1 MDCIVERRS
10 VREFTDE
17 DVDKNRLYSVLEA
30 GRWAPSGLNNQ
41 PWHFIL
47 IDDQSQIK
55 RLASL
60 TKYRETMEMS
70 QALIAVLLDQ
80 EDSYDRTK
88 DIQAAG
94 ASCQNMLLA
103 CHSLGLGAVWNGE
116 ILNRREEAEK
126 VLDTPEN
133 LELMAVLCIGHP
145 KEKER
150 KSERK
155 PLTEIVH
162 HNKFGEE
169 L

>member
-1 MDCIVERRS
+1 MSDVLDCIVERRS

-103 CHSLGLGAVWNGE
+103 CHSLGL
-116 ILNRREEAEK
+116 
-126 VLDTPEN
+126 
-133 LELMAVLCIGHP
+133 
-145 KEKER
+145 
-150 KSERK
+150 
-155 PLTEIVH
+155 
-162 HNKFGEE
+162 
-169 L
+169 